1 MALFTDKQ
9 LMVGGAAVVVGGYLL
24 WRQASPIIDAV
35 NPTNNNNIFNRGF
48 NSLYE
53 MTWWA
58 DEGDTLGTDIADLE
72 AWVKGFGSTTTDTIT
87 GN

>member
-9 LMVGGAAVVVGGYLL
+9 LLVGGAVVVVGGYLL
-24 WRQASPIIDAV
+24 WRQASPVINAV
-35 NPTNNNNIFNRGF
+35 NPTNPGNIFNRGF

-58 DEGDTLGTDIADLE
+58 DEGDTIGKDIANLE
-72 AWVKGFGSTTTDTIT
+72 AWVNSWGSTTSDTIT